1 MSEPWTNGRLLYGD
15 QSVVWLRSLQC
26 ELSALLQSVIQGG
39 GTFTLLFLSS
49 VEVDDCMC
57 CSRSKM

>member
-15 QSVVWLRSLQC
+15 QSVVWLRSLWC

-39 GTFTLLFLSS
+39 GLLVLSS
-49 VEVDDCMC
+49 VEV
-57 CSRSKM
+57 